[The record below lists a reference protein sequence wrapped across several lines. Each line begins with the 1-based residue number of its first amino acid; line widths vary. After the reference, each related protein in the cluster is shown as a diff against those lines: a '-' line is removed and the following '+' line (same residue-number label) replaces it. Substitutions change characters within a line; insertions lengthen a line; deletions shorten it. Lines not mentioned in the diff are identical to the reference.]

1 MFEQAGLKV
10 DATRQRTKEFE
21 FHQWADR
28 QHVSPASKQ
37 QLLEMMRNTPAKLT
51 ALFRPRWDDG
61 TLYFNL
67 REVVI
72 VAKKAT

>member
-28 QHVSPASKQ
+28 QHVSPAGKE